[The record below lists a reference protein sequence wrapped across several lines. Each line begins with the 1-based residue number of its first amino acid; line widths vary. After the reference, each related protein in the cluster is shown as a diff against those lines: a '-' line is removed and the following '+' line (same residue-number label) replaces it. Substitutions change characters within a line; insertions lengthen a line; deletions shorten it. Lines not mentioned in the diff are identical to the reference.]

1 MTKDSF
7 IEVISNLSPQEIN
20 QLIQDKG
27 KEPKKIKIWK
37 HVQQQSNTKGKEK

>member
-27 KEPKKIKIWK
+27 KQPKKIKIWIP
-37 HVQQQSNTKGKEK
+37 VEQSGRKEK